1 MTKIALVGTG
11 PVALGFITQMA
22 ISLEKG
28 ETVAIESINIFDSYG
43 KYGLGAG
50 LPYDLETTD
59 PEHLLNVKSS
69 SNVDSFGESIE
80 WFRENELELKG
91 KFRSIYEERLT
102 EKLTRVKSPEEEENL
117 RQHYA
122 KIWQSIEKRYLD
134 FRVAEEYHPRILL
147 GMRNIFIFEEALQKI
162 KAHGI
167 EVHEH
172 RQTEVTALDK
182 IQEGEIKLG
191 FVDHSKNYAEEN
203 FNEVVLATGRWRVR
217 DKDPKPRFVPEIWPI
232 SEFKSDLIRILH
244 EEISQRKEKGDENK
258 EITIAIQGQ
267 SLTAIDAIKT
277 IFNEGLFEEEISED
291 GGTKWKFTPSDF
303 EGYSIKVDLLART
316 KNLMQAVKGKDGW
329 QRQEKFSRTFPQG
342 TEIRQKDLQELAGEQ
357 EGKIRLWQW
366 MLLNARALENGY
378 LIEGLE
384 NQANQA
390 RDFTKVII
398 KTISGRELPEN
409 SDAILSDVKGSSL
422 EQFRQI
428 QNLFE
433 LPLDGA
439 NYQPIMEEFRAK
451 FLNKPQIEQLREN
464 LAMAESGDT
473 KDGYL
478 MWKSIYGQ
486 NDEMFIT
493 PLLTPEESAFHLQ
506 FLIRIRDAF
515 HNGMPIKTAKE
526 ILAMHEAGVIEFVTI
541 DRDRE
546 PQYNS
551 EGKVVIRTADQNE
564 RVYDAVASARGYSI
578 DFTKNV
584 SPLAQSLSRYFSF
597 VEESWRPNLEDLK
610 TRFGEQEAR
619 EMMKFHRN
627 GNFCTGD
634 YRRNV
639 ISHGGRSIIRQPID
653 ENNQVVL
660 PEVTMAISGGTSGAI
675 ENGKEIFLYKFA
687 RQQSKSTSQPIPS
700 TDTSARP
707 GSQKLIGETRADE
720 IVMN

>member
-258 EITIAIQGQ
+258 EITILSRFKVKALLQLMPLKQFLMKVCLKKKFLKMVVLNGNLPRAILRAIQ
-267 SLTAIDAIKT
+267 L
-277 IFNEGLFEEEISED
+277 
-291 GGTKWKFTPSDF
+291 
-303 EGYSIKVDLLART
+303 
-316 KNLMQAVKGKDGW
+316 
-329 QRQEKFSRTFPQG
+329 
-342 TEIRQKDLQELAGEQ
+342 
-357 EGKIRLWQW
+357 
-366 MLLNARALENGY
+366 
-378 LIEGLE
+378 
-384 NQANQA
+384 
-390 RDFTKVII
+390 
-398 KTISGRELPEN
+398 
-409 SDAILSDVKGSSL
+409 
-422 EQFRQI
+422 
-428 QNLFE
+428 
-433 LPLDGA
+433 
-439 NYQPIMEEFRAK
+439 
-451 FLNKPQIEQLREN
+451 
-464 LAMAESGDT
+464 
-473 KDGYL
+473 
-478 MWKSIYGQ
+478 KSIC
-486 NDEMFIT
+486 
-493 PLLTPEESAFHLQ
+493 
-506 FLIRIRDAF
+506 
-515 HNGMPIKTAKE
+515 
-526 ILAMHEAGVIEFVTI
+526 
-541 DRDRE
+541 
-546 PQYNS
+546 
-551 EGKVVIRTADQNE
+551 
-564 RVYDAVASARGYSI
+564 
-578 DFTKNV
+578 
-584 SPLAQSLSRYFSF
+584 
-597 VEESWRPNLEDLK
+597 WRAPK
-610 TRFGEQEAR
+610 
-619 EMMKFHRN
+619 
-627 GNFCTGD
+627 
-634 YRRNV
+634 
-639 ISHGGRSIIRQPID
+639 I
-653 ENNQVVL
+653 
-660 PEVTMAISGGTSGAI
+660 
-675 ENGKEIFLYKFA
+675 
-687 RQQSKSTSQPIPS
+687 
-700 TDTSARP
+700 
-707 GSQKLIGETRADE
+707 
-720 IVMN
+720 